1 MESQSRI
8 FARRGRSLVN
18 ARAWWEKVPD
28 DLRRTAVKNLELA
41 GISRSAAMA
50 IVGHRSESIYQGFA
64 LADGSLLRESMEKL
78 AAFHQREKSNSVRN
92 VRAPTER
99 HP

>member
-50 IVGHRSESIYQGFA
+50 IVGHRSESIYRGIA
-64 LADGSLLRESMEKL
+64 LTDAVVLNESAAKL
-78 AAFHQREKSNSVRN
+78 AALHQLDKTR
-92 VRAPTER
+92 
-99 HP
+99 